1 MRLRSDWGRSEGRNW
16 RGGENLGK
24 WTENKRGRKME
35 EAKICKDIEILAQK
49 NDQFVQGL
57 KNGEIICLSHSTKG

>member
-1 MRLRSDWGRSEGRNW
+1 
-16 RGGENLGK
+16 
-24 WTENKRGRKME
+24 ME
-35 EAKICKDIEILAQK
+35 EAKRCKDIEILAQK

>member
-1 MRLRSDWGRSEGRNW
+1 MRLRSDWGRSEGRKW

-35 EAKICKDIEILAQK
+35 EAKRCKDIRQMKSSQIYPP
-49 NDQFVQGL
+49 
-57 KNGEIICLSHSTKG
+57 IRIPR

>member
-1 MRLRSDWGRSEGRNW
+1 MRLRSDWGRSEGRKW

-35 EAKICKDIEILAQK
+35 EAKRCKNIEILTQK